1 MTAAAAHEG
10 GIVPTTCSETTEHED
25 GPRALTLTLPQG
37 TACGAAS
44 GSQDEVIFIPS
55 DSESEPDSETD
66 EVIPSVEAMNG
77 LIDKETTAQPRSTSP
92 ASTMTTVP
100 NTPRAVKLGLKVD
113 GDMNGALR
121 HSTPASLATSV
132 FARQEPRD
140 GPNSSRCSPS
150 LSAAEVAEQD
160 HGQPHESASQN
171 VLASNDADAHTTDV
185 GDCDS
190 SGDEDSHSS
199 SDSDGGSDGDG
210 YNDDYEDDGSSYDT
224 DEEDN
229 GHSKKR

>member
-1 MTAAAAHEG
+1 MGVAVDGTMTAAAAHEG

-25 GPRALTLTLPQG
+25 GPRALTLTLPQ
-37 TACGAAS
+37 
-44 GSQDEVIFIPS
+44 
-55 DSESEPDSETD
+55 EPDSETD

-92 ASTMTTVP
+92 
-100 NTPRAVKLGLKVD
+100 
-113 GDMNGALR
+113 
-121 HSTPASLATSV
+121 
-132 FARQEPRD
+132 
-140 GPNSSRCSPS
+140 
-150 LSAAEVAEQD
+150 
-160 HGQPHESASQN
+160 
-171 VLASNDADAHTTDV
+171 ASNDADAHTTDV